1 MKTKSFK
8 DLVVWQKSYKL
19 VLEVYKM
26 TNGFPKTETYGLS
39 QQMRKASISIPSNIA
54 EGYGRKH
61 KAEYNQFLSVAYGSL
76 LELETQYL
84 LSIDLKY
91 TENSVSIETL
101 LKEVGAMLY
110 RMLNPIR

>member
-8 DLVVWQKSYKL
+8 DLIVWQKSYNL

-26 TNGFPKTETYGLS
+26 TNGFPKTENYGLS
-39 QQMRKASISIPSNIA
+39 QQMRKAAVSIPSNIA

-61 KAEYNQFLSVAYGSL
+61 KAEYEQFLSIAYGSL
-76 LELETQYL
+76 LEVETQYL
-84 LSIDLKY
+84 LAVDLKY
-91 TENSVSIETL
+91 VSKYEIMENL